1 MHPERD
7 GLAAVE
13 GYKGKSGEEVLLF
26 MGIESATT
34 YVRRGRLV
42 SSDAYN
48 SYRKLIQRVRALEDA
63 LDHRVKMTGGADDRT
78 DE

>member
-1 MHPERD
+1 MNPAQD
-7 GLAAVE
+7 GMPAIE

-26 MGIESATT
+26 MGIESATI

-42 SSDAYN
+42 SADAYN
-48 SYRKLIQRVRALEDA
+48 SYRKLIARVKALEDA
-63 LDHRVKMTGGADDRT
+63 LDHRVKSQGGG

>member
-1 MHPERD
+1 MTPAKD
-7 GLAAVE
+7 GLPAIE

-42 SSDAYN
+42 SADAYT
-48 SYRKLIQRVRALEDA
+48 SYRKLIQRVKALEDA
-63 LDHRVKMTGGADDRT
+63 LDHRVNWHGGDDAAQ
-78 DE
+78 D